1 MHEIFNKYNF
11 KITKEDLNQ
20 LFAVVD
26 DNKDSKSRLLIT
38 KRETKLERIQE
49 IRAER
54 ASEPKYL

>member
-26 DNKDSKSRLLIT
+26 DNKDSKYRLLII

-49 IRAER
+49 IRA
-54 ASEPKYL
+54 K